1 MIHMYTVNELEE
13 ISGVTRR
20 TIGDYISKGLLAG
33 PSHRGRG
40 ARYSQS
46 DADVLQVIPR
56 LRTLMKKEFPSLRE
70 VHDFLAQLSP
80 YEMHSL
86 ARKNNEAAFELEVR
100 TLRIHNS
107 LASILPQVAP
117 EDLTRALG
125 ELTPEQI
132 RAVDTGRYQLGA
144 VIDMA
149 GLLGEQKRDDS
160 SPVGNGDKRP
170 NGAIQEATNGHTDS
184 SWKVNWL
191 DNDAFTNG
199 NGFDAEQADMSVLD
213 SVSKHIE
220 NIAKSADMEL
230 FQHESM
236 DDSAVDAQAP
246 EKVSSP
252 TDRIAEIAER
262 VERLERL
269 LDEK

>member
-1 MIHMYTVNELEE
+1 MYTVNQLEE

-46 DADVLQVIPR
+46 DADVLKVIPR
-56 LRTLMKKEFPSLRE
+56 LRTVMKKEFPSLRE
-70 VHDFLAQLSP
+70 VHGFLAHLAP
-80 YEMHSL
+80 YELHSL
-86 ARKNNEAAFELEVR
+86 AKKNNEAAFELEVR
-100 TLRIHNS
+100 TLRVQNS

-117 EDLTRALG
+117 EDLARALG

-149 GLLGEQKRDDS
+149 GLLSEHKYDDS
-160 SPVGNGDKRP
+160 PPFANQGKRP
-170 NGAIQEATNGHTDS
+170 NGAKQAATNGHTDS

-191 DNDAFTNG
+191 DSNAFTG
-199 NGFDAEQADMSVLD
+199 SNGFDANPVDMSALD
-213 SVSKHIE
+213 SVAERME
-220 NIAKSADMEL
+220 NIVKGTDMEL
-230 FQHESM
+230 FQQDSV
-236 DDSAVDAQAP
+236 DDSAVHTHAP
-246 EKVSSP
+246 EKASSP
-252 TDRIAEIAER
+252 SDRLEEITER